1 MVPQPDLT
9 DGRVLLRPW
18 AAADAPAVA
27 AACADP
33 EVARWTTV
41 PSPYTAADG
50 RSFVAEWAPG
60 QWSSG
65 QGAAYAVVD
74 PTSGELYGSCGL
86 AQRNDAA
93 GSAHVGYWAAPA
105 VRGRGLT
112 TAALRLLCD
121 WAFRDLRLARVEWYA
136 EVGNWGSRRVAEK
149 AGFTVEGQLRAA
161 LLHGGRRVDSWVGAR
176 LATDT
181 GHPRQDGVR
190 QPVLHAGRVTLR
202 PFELADA
209 PAVRAAC
216 ADPVTQAWLPLPA
229 PYTIDDAHRWVT
241 VGAFAERH
249 AGTGVE
255 YAVAADAGGA
265 LVGDVGLK
273 RLDRAAGSAEVGYWT
288 VPGARGRGY
297 MTEAVTTLCRWA
309 FADLS
314 LRRVQLLAAPGNLAS
329 QRVAEKA
336 GFSREGLLRA
346 AGYVHAGPVDLISFS
361 RLRDDPEV
369 CGPSSPQASSRM
381 TP

>member
-1 MVPQPDLT
+1 MVPQPELT

-18 AAADAPAVA
+18 APTDAPSVA
-27 AACADP
+27 AACADADI
-33 EVARWTTV
+33 ARWTSL
-41 PSPYTAADG
+41 PSPYTPADA
-50 RSFVAEWAPG
+50 REFVAEWAPG

-65 QGAAYAVVD
+65 EGAVYAVVD
-74 PTSGELYGSCGL
+74 PVTGQLYGSCGL
-86 AQRNDAA
+86 HLGRDQAT
-93 GSAHVGYWAAPA
+93 AHLGYWTAPA
-105 VRGRGLT
+105 ARGRGLT
-112 TAALRLLCD
+112 TAAVRLLCD
-121 WAFRDLRLARVEWYA
+121 WTFRDRGLTRVEWYA
-136 EVGNWGSRRVAEK
+136 EVGNWASRRVAEK
-149 AGFTVEGQLRAA
+149 AGFTVEGLLRSR
-161 LLHGGRRVDSWVGAR
+161 LRHRGQWVDSWVGAR
-176 LATDT
+176 LATDS

-255 YAVAADAGGA
+255 YAVAANAGGA

-273 RLDRAAGSAEVGYWT
+273 RLDRTVGSAEVGYWT